1 MTSKYQIYFF
11 SFLLILIAVA
21 TMTYKVKILDFPLFS
36 GEEKSVW
43 NVEAKVKFT
52 GHGNNVFVSL
62 ALPDAQKGMYVYNE
76 NASSPNYGYTTATSD
91 GYLRGEWAK
100 RKVSGEQTLYY
111 SIDIVTDE
119 EYNPENL
126 KEYEHKF
133 SIEASSVILQAA
145 AAIMED
151 AYEHSADDISMTSR
165 LISEFNKPKPSQ
177 AIEMLKRRYIH
188 SSKDLRE
195 VLVGLLEQKKVKLRR
210 IGAVSLVDG
219 QKNVLLKPMLEVLG
233 NGKWQL
239 FDIKKGKLDKADDL
253 FIWQRGAV
261 SLLDAE
267 GVSNSEVRFSV
278 TENVVSARSA
288 ALLKSSDEQL
298 SLMDFSL
305 FVLPNES
312 QNAFKRLLLIPI
324 GALVVVLLRVLIGI
338 KTSGT
343 FMSVL
348 IAMAFMQTD
357 LIPGLIMFILVVS
370 LGLIVRSYLSY
381 LNLLLVARI
390 SAVLIIVVGIM
401 AVVAVF
407 AYKLGFK
414 DAITITFFPMIIL
427 AWTIERMSIVWEE
440 DGPKEVFLQGGGSLG
455 VAILAYFAMINPTMQ
470 FWTFNFPEFLLA
482 VLGLIILVGRY
493 SGYRLSELYRFA
505 SMVKRK

>member
-1 MTSKYQIYFF
+1 MTSKYQIYIF
-11 SFLLILIAVA
+11 SFLLICISMA
-21 TMTYKVKILDFPLFS
+21 TMAYKVQVLNFPLFA
-36 GEEKSVW
+36 GQEKSVW
-43 NVEAKVKFT
+43 SIEAKVKFK
-52 GHGNNVFVSL
+52 GNGENVFVSL

-76 NASSPNYGYTTATSD
+76 NASSANYGYTTALSE
-91 GYLRGEWAK
+91 GYQRGEWAK
-100 RKVSGEQTLYY
+100 RKVKGTQTLYY
-111 SIDIVTDE
+111 SIDVVTDE
-119 EYNPENL
+119 EYRPEKI
-126 KEYEHKF
+126 KEYKYK
-133 SIEASSVILQAA
+133 SDIEASSIVLQAA
-145 AAIMED
+145 SAIMQD

-165 LISEFNKPKPSQ
+165 LISEFNKSEPSQ
-177 AIEMLKRRYIH
+177 AIEMLNRRYIRSH
-188 SSKDLRE
+188 KDLRDTLA
-195 VLVGLLEQKKVKLRR
+195 VLLEKRDVQLRR
-210 IGAVSLVDG
+210 IGAIVLKDG
-219 QKNVLLKPMLEVLG
+219 QKNVLLRPMLEVFHK
-233 NGKWQL
+233 GKWQL
-239 FDIKKGKLDKADDL
+239 FDVNKGKIDKSKDL

-267 GVSNSEVRFSV
+267 GVKNSEVRFSV
-278 TENVVSARSA
+278 TENVVSARKA
-288 ALLKSSDEQL
+288 ALLKNSEEQI

-324 GALVVVLLRVLIGI
+324 GALVVVLLRVLIGL

-407 AYKLGFK
+407 AYKLGFR

-440 DGPKEVFLQGGGSLG
+440 DGAKEVFIQGSGSLG
-455 VAILAYFAMINPTMQ
+455 VAVLAYFAMTNPIMQ
-470 FWTFNFPEFLLA
+470 FWTFNFPEILLA
-482 VLGLIILVGRY
+482 VLGLIILIGRY